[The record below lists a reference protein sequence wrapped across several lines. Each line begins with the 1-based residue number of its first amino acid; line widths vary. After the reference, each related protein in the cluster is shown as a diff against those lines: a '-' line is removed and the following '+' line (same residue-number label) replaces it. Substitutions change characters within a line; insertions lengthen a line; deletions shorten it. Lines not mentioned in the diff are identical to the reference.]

1 MKNLLL
7 IIISILS
14 GLNSSLRDDISIIK
28 DIEYSK
34 EYELDSS
41 IFTEKYIDLY
51 FRLPLPSSRD
61 NIGITL
67 KAFTNEGEYF
77 VHPRLNL
84 YAEKPDDNDIKN
96 SDKSNWD
103 FLTYKYTRKYK
114 IYSYFTY
121 VPNTIGNEEY
131 AVIYVS
137 TTEKLKYF
145 SILADT
151 FRKRTDILAASL
163 TFNKEYKIESDKLS
177 YTYTYF
183 NFVVEA
189 ENHDKNESIIIVLS
203 ENDVN
208 DLEFDLEGKNQKIGP
223 ASGVIK
229 SFNNYTSYEKKG
241 DLIEYKYN
249 YGQIS
254 SEHKF
259 LSMII
264 KSKDGYMLN
273 YFSIQVGNYEKFIS
287 FELISLIGIL
297 LFMI

>member
-41 IFTEKYIDLY
+41 IFTENYIDLY

-67 KAFTNEGEYF
+67 KAFT
-77 VHPRLNL
+77 
-84 YAEKPDDNDIKN
+84 
-96 SDKSNWD
+96 DKSNWD

-121 VPNTIGNEEY
+121 IPNTIGKEEY

-151 FRKRTDILAASL
+151 FRERTDILAASL

-273 YFSIQVGNYEKFIS
+273 YFSIQVGNYGKFIS
-287 FELISLIGIL
+287 FELISLILIL